1 MNENPEIRGD
11 RIRAAAARGQ
21 EAVSV
26 KLGDL
31 SGSIMIKAILLA
43 VVGVSALIWP
53 TSSIT
58 LLTKAVAILL
68 IVDAVISLVGIFRVN
83 ERGAYLLQAVI
94 GFGIGAVLL
103 FWPDQS
109 LRMLMLF
116 LGVWALLTGVAL
128 LLPGD
133 DAVDPAFRQTAK
145 TVGIV
150 LSVIGAVLLFWPGTG
165 IVTLGWVI
173 GIAALIIAALLFWLA
188 SRMKGLRRRVDA
200 AGHAGD

>member
-11 RIRAAAARGQ
+11 KLRAAAARGQ
-21 EAVSV
+21 DAVST

-31 SGSIMIKAILLA
+31 SGAIMIKAVLLA
-43 VVGVSALIWP
+43 VVGVCALIWP

-68 IVDAVISLVGIFRVN
+68 IVDAVISLVGIFRAN
-83 ERGAYLLQAVI
+83 ERGAYLLQAVL

-116 LGVWALLTGVAL
+116 LGIWALLTGISL

-133 DAVDPAFRQTAK
+133 AAVDADYRQTAK

-188 SRMKGLRRRVDA
+188 SRMKRLKRRVDA
-200 AGHAGD
+200 PGPAGD